1 LLRAIAKCRLSI
13 EDLAALSV
21 VILPIVLGAV
31 IGIWWAW
38 QSRR

>member
-1 LLRAIAKCRLSI
+1 MSI

-38 QSRR
+38 QSRRHR